1 MNLGLLGCHLSRD
14 LHRPALITQSP
25 EQGGGCRCLPKL
37 LDRLWFSLPQLR
49 FCPPKPIAWNRCGGF
64 SPPQAGYAAAAIGTD
79 LAWCSGSYTSPLTHS
94 RWSNTASF
102 RATATAALFF
112 AFFPPRSQSRSPYR
126 RKSVSG
132 PNGPKLYCALPTS
145 SRRIIVSPALLI
157 PNCGWLSP
165 ESSCFGTNPR
175 YGPTSR
181 LFTNRSGFSKV
192 NT

>member
-1 MNLGLLGCHLSRD
+1 MNLGLLGLPSNERSYG
-14 LHRPALITQSP
+14 PAHDTQSP
-25 EQGGGCRCLPKL
+25 EQGGGCRCLPNEPN
-37 LDRLWFSLPQLR
+37 RLESLRRVFP
-49 FCPPKPIAWNRCGGF
+49 
-64 SPPQAGYAAAAIGTD
+64 SPAGYAAVAIGAD
-79 LAWCSGSYTSPLTHS
+79 LAWCSGSYTSPLTQS

-126 RKSVSG
+126 RRSVSG
-132 PNGPKLYCALPTS
+132 PNGPKMYCALPTS
-145 SRRIIVSPALLI
+145 SLRTIVSPALLI

-181 LFTNRSGFSKV
+181 LFANRCGFSKV
-192 NT
+192 NA